1 MAVLTPVKWGASMR
15 MNAVTLIML
24 AVTRLID
31 SRARLTVDQ
40 LYESIRNGTVFDIV
54 EQCLVEDPMLSGL
67 PATLSIDERNE
78 ILEGLGAVANAVS
91 PEDLGVANRDNG
103 FLFLNALL
111 IQMIQGDGEN
121 RIDIS

>member
-1 MAVLTPVKWGASMR
+1 MR

-67 PATLSIDERNE
+67 RATLSIDERNE